1 MSEKPSFIIRR
12 MLKSDLKEAISLGFS
27 EGWNQTEKDWMLMLD
42 NPLNICIVAEHNNK
56 IAGTA
61 TAFTYD
67 KDIAW
72 IGMVLVD
79 KSLRGQGAGKM
90 LLKYLIDNLQHIESV
105 KLDATPAGQ
114 PLYANLGFI
123 EEYKIFRMTNT
134 SVKDFTPVPVLNE
147 TTKTEYQNLPE
158 IIEKDKDAFGT
169 DRSYL
174 LNRLYKNFPQK
185 AFIVKINQN
194 VDGYIFGRDGAR
206 FHYIGPAYCS
216 GTSIAISLISRT
228 LQSLKDQSVALDVP
242 EDKEELISWLESV
255 GFVKQRHFVRMYLK
269 SNRFKGLA
277 EKQYLISGPEFG

>member
-1 MSEKPSFIIRR
+1 
-12 MLKSDLKEAISLGFS
+12 MLQRDLKEAISLGFS
-27 EGWNQTEKDWMLMLD
+27 EGWNQTEMDWMLMLD

-61 TAFTYD
+61 TAFCYD
-67 KDIAW
+67 SNVAW

-90 LLKYLIDNLQHIESV
+90 LLKYLIENLQHIESV

-134 SVKDFTPVPVLNE
+134 SVTEFTPVPVLNE

-174 LNRLYKNFPQK
+174 LNRLFKNFPQK
-185 AFIVKINQN
+185 AFVVRINQD

-206 FHYIGPAYCS
+206 FHYIGPVYCS
-216 GTSIAISLISRT
+216 DTSIAISLISRT

-269 SNRFKGLA
+269 SNRFKGLPA
-277 EKQYLISGPEFG
+277 KQYLISGPEFG